1 MEIDPDLI
9 VPNGELSIGDGAIE
23 PWGDR
28 AGRDQGWTANVA
40 AAVSREF
47 GIPLDKP
54 WKNLTPRQRE
64 IILYGAGEKRVKVTW
79 SGKHGGGSWA
89 MRFAG
94 VVNTIKKRLQETSSE
109 VMRQWYGRYFR
120 EQLCRACKGSGCAP
134 SRARSVLSGRSLVEV
149 TAMTWRARRSTSRRL
164 GSRARGRRSPPKF

>member
-1 MEIDPDLI
+1 MRP
-9 VPNGELSIGDGAIE
+9 G
-23 PWGDR
+23 GDR

-54 WKNLTPRQRE
+54 WKSLTPRQRE
-64 IILYGAGEKRVKVTW
+64 VILFGAGDRRVNVTG

-94 VVNTIKKRLQETSSE
+94 VVNTIKKRLQDTSSE

-120 EQLCRACKGSGCAP
+120 EQLCRACKGQRLRP
-134 SRARSVLSGRSLVEV
+134 ESRAVVLAGKSLVEV
-149 TAMTWRARRSTSRRL
+149 TAMTVAGASKHFSTLGLQGARAQNPHDILTEL
-164 GSRARGRRSPPKF
+164 

>member
-9 VPNGELSIGDGAIE
+9 VPNPELSIGDGAIE

-54 WKNLTPRQRE
+54 WKNLTP
-64 IILYGAGEKRVKVTW
+64 
-79 SGKHGGGSWA
+79 
-89 MRFAG
+89 
-94 VVNTIKKRLQETSSE
+94 
-109 VMRQWYGRYFR
+109 
-120 EQLCRACKGSGCAP
+120 AP
-134 SRARSVLSGRSLVEV
+134 ARDHPVRRRARS
-149 TAMTWRARRSTSRRL
+149 A
-164 GSRARGRRSPPKF
+164 